1 MLRGAT
7 ELNLDAK
14 GRMALPAS
22 ERERIRSAYG
32 SGEMI
37 LTINFQERCLWL
49 YPLEEWDRIE
59 KTLTSLSSLDK
70 NIVRMKRL
78 LLGHAK
84 DCSLDGQGRIAISP
98 FLREYAGL
106 QKKVVVMGQ
115 GNKYEI
121 WDSQTFNTL
130 RDQWIEEQA
139 SMEDMGDSA
148 PDVPL

>member
-22 ERERIRSAYG
+22 ERERIRGVYG

-49 YPLEEWDRIE
+49 YPAEEWDRIE
-59 KTLTSLSSLDK
+59 KKLISLSSLDR

-78 LLGHAK
+78 LMGHAK
-84 DCSLDGQGRIAISP
+84 DCNLDAQGRIAVSP

-106 QKKVVVMGQ
+106 DKKVVIMGQ

-121 WDSQTFNTL
+121 WDAQTFN
-130 RDQWIEEQA
+130 DQRNNWIEEQA
-139 SMEDMGDSA
+139 AMLDMGDSA

>member
-7 ELNLDAK
+7 ELSLDAK
-14 GRMALPAS
+14 GRMALPAP
-22 ERERIRSAYG
+22 ERERIRVVYG

-59 KTLTSLSSLDK
+59 KTLTSLSSLNK

-84 DCSLDGQGRIAISP
+84 DCSLDGQGRIALPP
-98 FLREYAGL
+98 FLREYASLG
-106 QKKVVVMGQ
+106 KKIVLMGQ

-121 WDSQTFNTL
+121 WDAETFNRL
-130 RDQWIEEQA
+130 RDSWIEEQVA
-139 SMEDMGDSA
+139 MEDMGDSA
-148 PDVPL
+148 PDISL